1 MTKIIAF
8 TGAAGSGK
16 STAAKILYKRGYNL
30 VKFAGALKGMLA
42 SIGLTKEH
50 LEGDLKNQ
58 PCSLLGGQTPR
69 FAMQTLGTEWGRNIM
84 ADDFWIHLW
93 KIHAQRSNF
102 VVVDDLRFPNEAA
115 AVRDLGGTIVRITR
129 PASLQNTNY
138 AHASETEMSLIIPDV
153 TIENTGSLLQ
163 FEGEI
168 ETLMDPLMT

>member
-1 MTKIIAF
+1 MTYVIAF
-8 TGAAGSGK
+8 TGAAGCGK
-16 STAAKILYKRGYNL
+16 STASKVLYQKGYNL

-42 SIGLTKEH
+42 SIGLTKDH
-50 LEGDLKNQ
+50 LEGHLKNQ

-84 ADDFWIHLW
+84 ADDFWINLW
-93 KIHAQRSNF
+93 KMQAMRLPF
-102 VVVDDLRFPNEAA
+102 VVVDDLRFPNEAD

-129 PASLQNTNY
+129 PLSLQNTDY
-138 AHASETEMSLIIPDV
+138 AHASETDMASIIPDV
-153 TIENTGSLLQ
+153 TIENIGSLLR